1 MIMQNRSAT
10 CQTLPRCIFSPSTAL
25 EVGRVLKIARF
36 VNATFAIRSGG
47 SNPNRGWANT
57 DGEGLLIDLH
67 RLNKIELSNDNK
79 TVKVGPGNRW
89 LPVYQALEEAGVTV
103 LGGRTPTPGVGG
115 VLLGGG
121 IPNFASEYGMACDMV
136 DNFEVVLANSTV
148 VNANPNENS
157 DLFWGLKGGSANF
170 GEQFSY
176 LLVVEVG

>member
-1 MIMQNRSAT
+1 MTTQNRSAT
-10 CQTLPRCIFSPSTAL
+10 CQTLPRCILSPSTAL
-25 EVGRVLKIARF
+25 EVGHVLKIARF

-57 DGEGLLIDLH
+57 NGDGLLIDLH
-67 RLNKIELSNDNK
+67 RLNKIELSNDNQ

-89 LPVYQALEEAGVTV
+89 LPVYQALETAGVTV

-136 DNFEVVLANSTV
+136 ENFEIVLADSTV
-148 VNANPNENS
+148 VNANPTEHS

-170 GEQFSY
+170 GDWFFCISKTR
-176 LLVVEVG
+176 VG